1 MSIVSKN
8 EWDTLKKVIVGTATD
23 ARIPEMD
30 LSLKVI
36 NYADNNSSRVPMA
49 GLYPQQVI
57 DEANEDLEIF
67 CNFLKNQGV
76 EVLRPDC
83 SHVPGYYNYCPRDSV
98 LVYDNLILA
107 TPQPLR
113 ARQGEYLAIEQ
124 HFVKSQQA
132 GAKYIVA
139 QAKKTDDLYN
149 QECLGDQNV
158 LAITE
163 IEPAFDAANILR
175 DNDNLYYLVSNG
187 GNRAGAAYLQEL
199 VGPGKKV
206 WPVENIY
213 SFMHIDSTIALLR
226 EGLMLLNP
234 SRINDV
240 KQLPKPLQSWDV
252 IWAPDPGHIDHYP
265 GYCNSSSWLN
275 VNLFSITPNLV
286 ALLDSQHNL
295 RRQLESHKIECA
307 MLPGRHQRTLG
318 GGFHC
323 VTLDLERSA

>member
-8 EWDTLKKVIVGTATD
+8 EWDPLKKVIVGTATD

-36 NYADNNSSRVPMA
+36 NYADNNSSRVPKA

-76 EVLRPDC
+76 EVLRPD
-83 SHVPGYYNYCPRDSV
+83 STHVPGYYNYCPRDSV
-98 LVYDNLILA
+98 LVHDNLILA

-113 ARQGEYLAIEQ
+113 ARQGEYLAMEQ
-124 HFVKSQQA
+124 HFLKLQKA

-139 QAKKTDDLYN
+139 QAKRTDDLYN
-149 QECLGDQNV
+149 QTCLGDQNV
-158 LAITE
+158 LALTD
-163 IEPAFDAANILR
+163 IEPAFDAANVLR

-199 VGPGKKV
+199 VGSSKKV
-206 WPVENIY
+206 WTVENIY

-234 SRINDV
+234 SRIKDV

-252 IWAPDPGHIDHYP
+252 IWAPDPGQINHYP

-275 VNLFSITPNLV
+275 VNLFSINPNLV
-286 ALLDSQHNL
+286 ALLDGQYDL